1 MAVADIRHEITH
13 ALVLNEE
20 AEREARW
27 AYDHGDDI
35 DKVAAAGEMEFLAR
49 QKAEILAR
57 LGEIDRRIAE
67 RRTLFSWVR
76 QQWFNVNLAFES
88 WIAHG

>member
-20 AEREARW
+20 AEREARLTY
-27 AYDHGDDI
+27 AHGDDT
-35 DKVAAAGEMEFLAR
+35 DKVAAAGELEFLAR
-49 QKAEILAR
+49 QRAEIRAR
-57 LGEIDRRIAE
+57 LAEFDRRIADH
-67 RRTLFSWVR
+67 RTLFSWFR
-76 QQWFNVNLAFES
+76 QQWFALGLVIEN